1 MKTRL
6 KTYLRNDA
14 QSLQNERDEIFT
26 DVSLKLKKLTKK
38 MLTLLNTVFRIE
50 GEEPQTYK

>member
-1 MKTRL
+1 MYLMCKITRL

-26 DVSLKLKKLTKK
+26 DVSLKLENEMFTTVSQKK
-38 MLTLLNTVFRIE
+38 
-50 GEEPQTYK
+50 